1 MRFLVGVLDHSM
13 TYKTVTPSRSGAR
26 VVLVNFG
33 FLGGRSIVQPGVTLQ
48 FFGGR
53 GFRSIKDGE

>member
-1 MRFLVGVLDHSM
+1 M
-13 TYKTVTPSRSGAR
+13 TPSRSGAR

-33 FLGGRSIVQPGVTLQ
+33 FLGERSIVQPGATLQ
-48 FFGGR
+48 FFGGQ